1 MDREFDIKIDYFVKM
16 INASEFMHQVNT
28 FDVIEKNMK
37 MLKKEEDEFKKQV
50 EEMLENKN
58 YSNVITIEMKD
69 LFAKYLSED
78 WVYFS
83 KNEYLN
89 ECLDHLST
97 AMNNYQLILS
107 KSFFEK
113 KKDLLNFNIQLMA
126 NK

>member
-1 MDREFDIKIDYFVKM
+1 
-16 INASEFMHQVNT
+16 
-28 FDVIEKNMK
+28 
-37 MLKKEEDEFKKQV
+37 
-50 EEMLENKN
+50 MLENKN